1 MRKIASFFSVLIILF
16 ISACTENVEIIS
28 YEVDYTKTGNIV
40 ANQSQ
45 WNDFLV
51 RIDFNDGTYVEFF
64 LNESLIDID
73 DRNKINI
80 AGKHNINLRYQQF
93 SLSFELEVFRISYET
108 QLRQIY
114 QMSLEADAFIGTY
127 EEWLESIKGPTGADG
142 REVLF
147 QVSEGY
153 IQWQYEGETTWTNL
167 IAMDTLVGASGED
180 GVDGREV
187 LFQVSEGYI
196 QWQYEGETTWTNL
209 VAMDTLVGASGED
222 GVDGR
227 EVLFQVSEGYIQW
240 QYEGETTWTN
250 LIAMDTLVGVSGE
263 DGVDG
268 REVLFQVSEGY
279 IQWQYEGETTWTNLI
294 KVSDLLGQSGND
306 GQTPYIGEN
315 GNWWIGNED
324 LGVFAG
330 YVNLGIQPTGEFE
343 FAINSDG
350 QSYYIVEYTGIDRF
364 VSIPNYFQGYPVS
377 GIGENSFKNNL
388 TLEKIFIP
396 SNIKTIEA
404 SSFYGNINLKEVE
417 FDSDSS
423 LQIIG
428 DYAFSEATSLTSL
441 TIPGSVTTIGRGI
454 FVDARN
460 LEAIFNDSRFSYL
473 DLGIG
478 VRSRRFSVPAVAFDQ
493 EGDIIVVGSPGAFVN
508 GSSSGSVDIYKIS
521 DPTYERKITP
531 SDGGTNGY
539 FGNALSISGDIIVVG
554 SPGDDDKGSNIG
566 SVYIYKISDPTY
578 ERKITPSD
586 GVYNDYFGNA
596 LSISGDIIVV
606 GSPGAV
612 VNGNIDGSVYI
623 YKISDPTYERKITPS
638 DAGTNDYFGKALSIS
653 GDIIVVGSPYD
664 DDNGSSSGSVYI
676 YKISDP
682 TYERKITP
690 SDGEAND
697 FFGSALSISGD
708 IIVVGKPYD
717 DDNGSSSGS
726 VYIYKISDPT
736 YERKITPSDG
746 EVSDVF
752 GNSVSI
758 SGDIIVVG
766 SPYDDDNG
774 SNSGSVYI
782 YDISKESNEFGFEI
796 KLNYFNGISGLII
809 SISEN
814 IIILKSSSLSTKFYL
829 IEI

>member
-127 EEWLESIKGPTGADG
+127 EEWLESIKGPTGA
-142 REVLF
+142 
-147 QVSEGY
+147 
-153 IQWQYEGETTWTNL
+153 
-167 IAMDTLVGASGED
+167 
-180 GVDGREV
+180 
-187 LFQVSEGYI
+187 
-196 QWQYEGETTWTNL
+196 
-209 VAMDTLVGASGED
+209 
-222 GVDGR
+222 
-227 EVLFQVSEGYIQW
+227 
-240 QYEGETTWTN
+240 
-250 LIAMDTLVGVSGE
+250 
-263 DGVDG
+263 DG

-441 TIPGSVTTIGRGI
+441 TIPGSVTKFGDYAFYKATSLTSLTIPGSVTTIGRGI

-531 SDGGTNGY
+531 SD
-539 FGNALSISGDIIVVG
+539 
-554 SPGDDDKGSNIG
+554 
-566 SVYIYKISDPTY
+566 
-578 ERKITPSD
+578 
-586 GVYNDYFGNA
+586 
-596 LSISGDIIVV
+596 
-606 GSPGAV
+606 
-612 VNGNIDGSVYI
+612 
-623 YKISDPTYERKITPS
+623 
-638 DAGTNDYFGKALSIS
+638 AGTNDYFGKALSIS
-653 GDIIVVGSPYD
+653 GDIIV
-664 DDNGSSSGSVYI
+664 I
-676 YKISDP
+676 
-682 TYERKITP
+682 
-690 SDGEAND
+690 
-697 FFGSALSISGD
+697 
-708 IIVVGKPYD
+708 GKPYD

>member
-45 WNDFLV
+45 WKDFLV

-167 IAMDTLVGASGED
+167 I
-180 GVDGREV
+180 
-187 LFQVSEGYI
+187 
-196 QWQYEGETTWTNL
+196 
-209 VAMDTLVGASGED
+209 
-222 GVDGR
+222 
-227 EVLFQVSEGYIQW
+227 
-240 QYEGETTWTN
+240 
-250 LIAMDTLVGVSGE
+250 
-263 DGVDG
+263 
-268 REVLFQVSEGY
+268 
-279 IQWQYEGETTWTNLI
+279 

-350 QSYYIVEYTGIDRF
+350 QSYYIVKYTGIDRF

-554 SPGDDDKGSNIG
+554 SPGDDDKGS
-566 SVYIYKISDPTY
+566 
-578 ERKITPSD
+578 
-586 GVYNDYFGNA
+586 
-596 LSISGDIIVV
+596 
-606 GSPGAV
+606 
-612 VNGNIDGSVYI
+612 
-623 YKISDPTYERKITPS
+623 
-638 DAGTNDYFGKALSIS
+638 
-653 GDIIVVGSPYD
+653 
-664 DDNGSSSGSVYI
+664 
-676 YKISDP
+676 
-682 TYERKITP
+682 
-690 SDGEAND
+690 
-697 FFGSALSISGD
+697 
-708 IIVVGKPYD
+708 
-717 DDNGSSSGS
+717 SSGS

-746 EVSDVF
+746 EVRDVW

-829 IEI
+829 IEIWKRKIPSKLSVGGSNPSWNAINNYLKPSIWWLFFVYIYLLKQIKFNMCIIKLYDKI